1 MHAFTSAARSLKS
14 RYWYLWNFTFKNGF
28 TVHSLHCFLE
38 HRPYLSNGIRPPW
51 APWWTLR
58 VWQTKF
64 LRGVSWELFRSNVGL
79 AFSSE
84 MLPDLVSQPFSVRL
98 NAGVRYSGGEGNSD
112 SSILAWRI
120 PWQRSLVGYS
130 PWGRKVSDTTE
141 SHTHTHTHTHTHP
154 VAQLRSPWGRKVSD
168 TTESLT
174 HTHTHT
180 HTHTPSGSVEEF
192 PCWVLQ
198 AQSRLVRLVTR
209 RECTKAKRYF
219 ATVTWLSI
227 LLTIG
232 LSFPTNCVLNY

>member
-1 MHAFTSAARSLKS
+1 MGAFQVKCGASLLFWDAS
-14 RYWYLWNFTFKNGF
+14 RPGLTAILG
-28 TVHSLHCFLE
+28 
-38 HRPYLSNGIRPPW
+38 
-51 APWWTLR
+51 
-58 VWQTKF
+58 QTKC
-64 LRGVSWELFRSNVGL
+64 RGTIQWWRREQRLQYSCLENSMTEELGGLQSMGSESIRHDWVTHTHTHTHTHTQWLSWGVHGVGKY
-79 AFSSE
+79 
-84 MLPDLVSQPFSVRL
+84 QTRL
-98 NAGVRYSGGEGNSD
+98 
-112 SSILAWRI
+112 
-120 PWQRSLVGYS
+120 
-130 PWGRKVSDTTE
+130 